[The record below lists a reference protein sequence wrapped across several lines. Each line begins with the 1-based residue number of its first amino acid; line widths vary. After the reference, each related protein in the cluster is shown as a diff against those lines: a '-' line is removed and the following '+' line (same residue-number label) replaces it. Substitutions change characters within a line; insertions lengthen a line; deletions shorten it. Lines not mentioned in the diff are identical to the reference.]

1 MSGVSVQIDSLRKR
15 LGGTDV
21 LRDLSLEV
29 EPGEWLALL
38 GPSGAG
44 KTTLLRAIAGLEKP
58 DGGRVLFDGRD
69 LAGVLPRDRAVGMVF
84 QDLALWPY
92 LSVEEHLAE
101 VSREPGRLI
110 ERFDLKGHERKRPHE
125 LSGGQR
131 QKLSL
136 ARAVARRPK
145 VLLLDEPFTGLDPV
159 LRRTLSDVLSDL
171 HREQGLTTIYVSH
184 YFEAPVV
191 RASRI
196 ALLRDG
202 RIEQIGTLS
211 ELRTTPKNDWVAAF
225 LADEAGIET

>member
-15 LGGTDV
+15 LGGSDV

-44 KTTLLRAIAGLEKP
+44 KTTLLRTIAGLEKP

-69 LAGVLPRDRAVGMVF
+69 LAAVAPRARKVGLVF

-92 LSVEEHLAE
+92 LTAEEHLSE
-101 VSREPGRLI
+101 VTREPLTLLA
-110 ERFDLKGHERKRPHE
+110 RFGLEGLEKRRPHE

-131 QKLSL
+131 QKLAL
-136 ARAVARRPK
+136 ARAVAHEPK

-159 LRRTLSDVLSDL
+159 MRADIGDRLAAF
-171 HREQGLTTIYVSH
+171 HRERELTTIHVSH
-184 YFEAPVV
+184 YFDAA

-202 RIEQIGTLS
+202 KIEQIGTLE
-211 ELRTTPKNDWVAAF
+211 ELRAAPKNDWVAAY
-225 LADEAGIET
+225 LSSMELHP

>member
-1 MSGVSVQIDSLRKR
+1 MSGVSVHIDSLRKR
-15 LGGTDV
+15 LGATDV

-69 LAGVLPRDRAVGMVF
+69 MAGVAPRDRAVGMVF

-101 VSREPGRLI
+101 VTREPLRLL
-110 ERFDLKGHERKRPHE
+110 ERFELKGHERKRPHE

-131 QKLSL
+131 QRLAL
-136 ARAVARRPK
+136 ARAVARQPD
-145 VLLLDEPFTGLDPV
+145 VLLLDEPFTGLDPI
-159 LRRTLSDVLSDL
+159 LRRALADVLADL
-171 HREQGLTTIYVSH
+171 HRERGLTTLYVSH

-202 RIEQIGTLS
+202 RIEQVGTLTD
-211 ELRTTPKNDWVAAF
+211 LRTSPKNDWVAAF